1 MLQVA
6 TIKEGWKR
14 MPDDDDAVDDDAT
27 WDALFADPLTPQA
40 LDELAREAIA
50 DDDAGLSDDITGD
63 RFLS

>member
-14 MPDDDDAVDDDAT
+14 MPDDDDAVDDDAK

-50 DDDAGLSDDITGD
+50 DDDARLSDDITGD

>member
-1 MLQVA
+1 
-6 TIKEGWKR
+6 

>member
-1 MLQVA
+1 
-6 TIKEGWKR
+6 
-14 MPDDDDAVDDDAT
+14 MPDDDDAVDDDAK

-50 DDDAGLSDDITGD
+50 DDDARLSDDITGD

>member
-14 MPDDDDAVDDDAT
+14 MPDDDDAVDDDAK